1 MVSKTMSYRFAVLG
15 LITILVGAPS
25 FLSKATANPQMT
37 TKIVK
42 AAPMQNATLD
52 FELVNKTGYSLSGLY
67 LSPSNADDWGYNIL
81 EEIIDDGDAVEI
93 SFSPDA
99 KSAKWDLR
107 ADWLMSD
114 EEEEQEYV
122 YWTGLSLDEITTL
135 TLYYNKATNK
145 TSAKAE

>member
-1 MVSKTMSYRFAVLG
+1 MVSKTISYRFAALG
-15 LITILVGAPS
+15 LITFLVGAPS

-37 TKIVK
+37 TKTAK
-42 AAPMQNATLD
+42 AVPVQNATLD

-67 LSPSNADDWGYNIL
+67 LSPSKADDWGDNIL
-81 EEIIDDGDAVEI
+81 EETIDDGDAVEI

-99 KSAKWDLR
+99 KTAKWDLR
-107 ADWLMSD
+107 ADWLMED
-114 EEEEQEYV
+114 DAEEQEYV

-135 TLYYNKATNK
+135 TLYYNKSTNK